1 MTFVMRTRRDTV
13 TNVISARSKR
23 DGDSPLI
30 PSRFDQLIVA
40 GEALDLTFA
49 NIAVGR
55 QRTSNLFDQPYWPLI
70 SACRRDFNGG
80 QEEWASRNAG
90 SRRGLMVSGAAGTTF

>member
-1 MTFVMRTRRDTV
+1 LF
-13 TNVISARSKR
+13 TNGSAKGSCRIQISAWLGYDIRHEN
-23 DGDSPLI
+23 SPRYCDECHIRQIKARWRFTLI

-70 SACRRDFNGG
+70 SA
-80 QEEWASRNAG
+80 
-90 SRRGLMVSGAAGTTF
+90 